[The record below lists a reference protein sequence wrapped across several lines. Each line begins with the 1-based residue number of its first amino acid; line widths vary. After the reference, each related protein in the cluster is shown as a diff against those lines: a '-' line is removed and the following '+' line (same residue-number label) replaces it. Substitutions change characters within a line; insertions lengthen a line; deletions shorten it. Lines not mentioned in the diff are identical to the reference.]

1 MKLILGTAQFG
12 DPYGISNTEKRPVS
26 DFELYQTLELAKAEG
41 IGLLDCAQGYGNSNQ
56 RIASYFQKYKGTFSL
71 INKFN
76 LSQDSVIDMELEKFK
91 TELQSFGLDCFSV
104 LMIHNVA
111 SLASPIAID
120 LLHVLKRE
128 GLAERV
134 GVSVSDVQEYRHA
147 LKCFDFE
154 VAQIPLNIFNQSFA
168 DSDLLDRRIEHH
180 GRSFFLQGLLLMKV
194 NDIPSHMNAA
204 RARVSELDLL
214 ASSYGLNRLQLCL
227 LYAIQQPYADKFVI
241 GVQTKRELE
250 EILEAYHYATRESHA
265 ISIDW
270 RSLSINDPYITDP
283 RQWTT

>member
-12 DPYGISNTEKRPVS
+12 DPYGISNTEKQSVS
-26 DFELYQTLELAKAEG
+26 DFELCQILELAKAEG

-56 RIASYFQKYKGTFSL
+56 RIARYFQKHKGTFSL

-76 LSQDSVIDMELEKFK
+76 LSEDSLIDIELEKFK
-91 TELQSFGLDCFSV
+91 AELHAFGLDYFSV

-111 SLASPIAID
+111 SLASPIATD

-128 GLAERV
+128 GLAEQV
-134 GVSVSDVQEYRHA
+134 GVSVSDVQEYRYA

-154 VAQIPLNIFNQSFA
+154 VAQIPINIFNQSFA
-168 DSDLLDRRIEHH
+168 DSTLLERRIEHH

-194 NDIPSHMNAA
+194 NDIPSHMNLA
-204 RARVSELDLL
+204 RARVSELDRL
-214 ASSYGLNRLQLCL
+214 ARSIGLNRLQLCL

-241 GVQTKRELE
+241 GVQKKRELE
-250 EILEAYHYATRESHA
+250 EILEAYHYAARQSHT

-270 RSLSINDPYITDP
+270 HSLSLDDPYITDP
-283 RQWTT
+283 RQWIN